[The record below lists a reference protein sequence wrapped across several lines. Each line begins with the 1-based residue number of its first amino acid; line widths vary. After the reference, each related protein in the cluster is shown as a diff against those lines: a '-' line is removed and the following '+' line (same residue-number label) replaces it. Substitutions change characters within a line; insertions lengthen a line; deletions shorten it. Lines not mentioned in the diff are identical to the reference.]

1 MIKTIEE
8 FKHFFHIYDFG
19 NERAFNKECLK
30 MMKSGELDE
39 EVFLE
44 YLEIT
49 QSSVAGC
56 LGESSEE

>member
-8 FKHFFHIYDFG
+8 FRHFFDTYDFG
-19 NERAFNKECLK
+19 DFNKECLK
-30 MMKSGELDE
+30 MIKSGELDE

-49 QSSVAGC
+49 QADVAYC
-56 LGESSEE
+56 LKESLG